1 MNHRPTSASPN
12 PYAEALQAC
21 IHDALAEG
29 PGMAKRWVAGL
40 LDSLRQQEGKAA
52 NYHQKTLLI
61 RAGAEMARSMEPFE
75 SRWVN
80 EWKRAITEALN
91 NPSPGQSLGGR
102 RPLSQV
108 KFEELELMDDDQVQA
123 TVEIARVQQAVQAAA
138 DQALGELSAR
148 LSRAQG
154 FGVVRTEQNPLR
166 PEVVVLA
173 LSRTL
178 EGLTK
183 DPAVRGLWLQ
193 HGSMALSAELQL
205 LYRHLGRLLDKHGV
219 QPADYAVTQ
228 APVSSAAARAA
239 AAQGGRGSG
248 MGWGPGDH
256 EGGPVGASWPGN
268 GAGPWSAPSG
278 AVAREPTEAA
288 RSGRAPLAGHDD
300 FRPSSLLTL
309 SHLHR
314 LLVSGVGD
322 SQSGRRPPDG
332 PSSSW
337 STPGARSVPEAVV
350 PYVDEGGA
358 AVRESERG
366 GASSVSG
373 ADNPSAVADVP
384 LPTLYT
390 GPERRRRGRD
400 APLNLPMDDADAEQ
414 LKLLAEEVVGMLLD
428 GIARDARL
436 LPSVSQALTQL
447 RPVFLRIAHESPRFF
462 ADRQNPAR
470 RLLDE
475 MTQRSLAFSSEQSPG
490 FDGFL
495 GAVQGVVKLLSDTH
509 ASATTQFQQAL
520 QALQAESGE
529 KGSLESVAARTRAV
543 ESLVRV
549 EQRFFL
555 ARKVAQELADRK
567 DVARASGEMRQ
578 FLLGAWAQ
586 VIALARMDPHAAT
599 PVDGKLPPATRY
611 QGVVSDLL
619 WSCRTE
625 LASRN
630 RTRLARV
637 IPLLLR
643 NLREGLQSIE
653 YPQAQ
658 SMAFFNQLMV
668 LHEAA
673 LKGPE
678 VPERRS
684 PTRPSEAAWADSV
697 ASAEKQPWLRSSE
710 SQETGFM
717 DVEEEHSP
725 AFQHSDFADTQPMFP
740 ALSEPAAAPLP
751 VGIPA
756 LGVGAWLELVNS
768 EGQAQRARLEWASP
782 HGTMYLFNTA
792 DGKSVS
798 MTRRSFEALW
808 QRGQVRLVAGHSMVD
823 DALDHVMD
831 AAVRNSAR
839 PD

>member
-1 MNHRPTSASPN
+1 MNPRPTSAPPN

-29 PGMAKRWVAGL
+29 PGMAKRWVVGL
-40 LDSLRQQEGKAA
+40 LESLRQQEAKAA

-61 RAGAEMARSMEPFE
+61 RAGAEMARSVEPFE

-154 FGVVRTEQNPLR
+154 FGVVRAEQNPLR

-178 EGLTK
+178 EGLNK

-193 HGSMALSAELQL
+193 HGSAALSAELQL

-228 APVSSAAARAA
+228 APMSPAAARAA
-239 AAQGGRGSG
+239 AAQVGRGVGGVSG
-248 MGWGPGDH
+248 GGGGAWSGSSAAAWGAMPPG
-256 EGGPVGASWPGN
+256 SM
-268 GAGPWSAPSG
+268 
-278 AVAREPTEAA
+278 AREPTETA
-288 RSGRAPLAGHDD
+288 RSERAPLDGHDD

-309 SHLHR
+309 NHLHR

-322 SQSGRRPPDG
+322 SQSNRRPPDG
-332 PSSSW
+332 PSPPWSPPSARALPSS
-337 STPGARSVPEAVV
+337 AVPSA
-350 PYVDEGGA
+350 DGGDA
-358 AVRESERG
+358 AWVESERDW
-366 GASSVSG
+366 S
-373 ADNPSAVADVP
+373 PSASGTDDPSAAADIP

-400 APLNLPMDDADAEQ
+400 APLNLPMDEADAEQ

-436 LPSVSQALTQL
+436 LPPVSQALTQL

-495 GAVQGVVKLLSDTH
+495 GAVQGVVKLLSDTD

-549 EQRFFL
+549 EQRFLL

-586 VIALARMDPHAAT
+586 VIALARMDPHATTA
-599 PVDGKLPPATRY
+599 VDGKLPPATRY
-611 QGVVSDLL
+611 QALVSDLL

-658 SMAFFNQLMV
+658 SMAFFSQLMA

-684 PTRPSEAAWADSV
+684 ATRPTEATWADSV

-717 DVEEEHSP
+717 DVEEQPGP

-756 LGVGAWLELVNS
+756 LGVGAWLELVNN

-839 PD
+839 PG